1 MFEEDDCCQECK
13 KSTLTAA
20 QKGELIRLLENEEQI
35 STEWARILFPPEK
48 REYELVYHGKE
59 REEDVIADTLAVPL
73 QPMKSFGSNG
83 TAPADDWQN
92 MLIFGDNLQTLKSL
106 LEAKRTGKLCSADG
120 TPGVKLIYIDPP
132 FATKQDFNGS
142 LDQKAYQDKI
152 EGARFIE
159 FLRKRLILLRELLSW
174 DGTLFLHLDIKKCH
188 YIKVVLDE
196 VFGEHLFQN
205 EIIWKCSSAHS
216 DNTAIAAIH
225 QNIFFYSR
233 SPRYCY
239 NQQFQPYDE
248 QYLASH
254 YRKPEPPSPGYPNG
268 RRFEDSDLTAY
279 GLKGGGYEYT
289 WPEKKGLKKL
299 WRCPIETMRE
309 LEKQGRIYYTRNG
322 LARYKRYLDDMDGMP
337 LQDVWTDINPVNS
350 NAVERIDYPTQKPEA
365 LLNRIIRSC
374 SNEGDLVLDAFAGSG
389 TTCAVAEKTNRRW
402 IGIDCGKLS
411 IYTIQKRMLNL
422 RAEIGNNGAKVAVKP
437 FTLYNA
443 GLYDFS
449 KLKELPW
456 DSWRFFALQLF
467 QCRDEPHKIGGVKLD
482 GFFKGAS
489 VLVFNHMKEKGVRI
503 DEETIYSLHEALGTK
518 VGNKLFIIAPA
529 LTFDF
534 QQDYLDVDG
543 VRYYALRIPYS
554 IIHELHQREFTALRQ
569 PSDETA
575 VNDTVEAV
583 GFDFIRTPE
592 LKFETGYRKRKGKD
606 SDLAILRITTF
617 KSEALIREPIRKG
630 NFETLSMVM
639 LDNDF
644 DAAAQLFEADQIF
657 YAHKLEEASWELRI
671 PMETLGKSS
680 MAVFIDIYGNE
691 AKVVLE
697 KEAFKKREMKGEV
710 DLTDEPRDSE
720 NASTSALLVPNKSP
734 RRDSKS
740 NRTPK
745 KVGAIK
751 QVKATAPAAK
761 SVAKAKASGKA
772 KPETKAQAATKRN
785 AKTNAKQAKPA
796 TKPPVAKA
804 KSKLASKTL
813 KQTVKKAA
821 AKAKPESKSKAT
833 ALKKTK
839 KK

>member
-1 MFEEDDCCQECK
+1 MLEDDDCCQDCN
-13 KSTLTAA
+13 KSTLTAP
-20 QKGELIRLLENEEQI
+20 QKAELIRLLENEEQI

-83 TAPADDWQN
+83 SGSGADDWQN

-106 LEAKRTGKLCSADG
+106 LEAKKTGKLCSADG

-233 SPRYCY
+233 SPRFCY

-254 YRKPEPPSPGYPNG
+254 YRKPEAPSPGYPNG

-309 LEKQGRIYYTRNG
+309 LEKQERIYYTRNG

-374 SNEGDLVLDAFAGSG
+374 SKEGDLVLDAFAGSG
-389 TTCAVAEKTNRRW
+389 TTCAVAEKTARRW

-422 RAEIGNNGAKVAVKP
+422 RADIGNNGPKFAVKP

-467 QCRDEPHKIGGVKLD
+467 QCRDESHKIGGVKLD
-482 GFFKGAS
+482 GFFRGAS
-489 VLVFNHMKEKGVRI
+489 VLVFNHVKEKGVRI

-518 VGNKLFIIAPA
+518 VGSKLFIIAPA

-575 VNDTVEAV
+575 VNNTVEAV
-583 GFDFIRTPE
+583 GFDFIRTPD

-606 SDLAILRITTF
+606 GDLAVLRITTF
-617 KSEALIREPIRKG
+617 KSEALIREPVRKG

-639 LDNDF
+639 LDNDY
-644 DAAAQLFEADQIF
+644 DASTQLFEADQIF
-657 YAHKLEEASWELRI
+657 YAHKLEEAGWELRLPI
-671 PMETLGKSS
+671 QSLGNSS

-697 KEAFKKREMKGEV
+697 KSAFKKRELKGEV
-710 DLTDEPRDSE
+710 DLTNEPGEVE
-720 NASTSALLVPNKSP
+720 NGASSGLLVPNKPP
-734 RRDSKS
+734 RRDNRDNRTLKKSTPATPSTPAKLTTKAKPSVKLKPVSKAPKTTKAIAKAQTKTKTTKS
-740 NRTPK
+740 NPVTKPK
-745 KVGAIK
+745 AD
-751 QVKATAPAAK
+751 
-761 SVAKAKASGKA
+761 AKAKATNKTS
-772 KPETKAQAATKRN
+772 KPEA
-785 AKTNAKQAKPA
+785 
-796 TKPPVAKA
+796 
-804 KSKLASKTL
+804 
-813 KQTVKKAA
+813 KKAL
-821 AKAKPESKSKAT
+821 AKAKPQS
-833 ALKKTK
+833 KTK
-839 KK
+839 VTTSKPTRKK